1 MEQIMIKAILY
12 LGIGASMAYLYLNGG
27 HEGILDMFR
36 SWIHS
41 FADWLADITEEE
53 LTISKIMEKTK

>member
-1 MEQIMIKAILY
+1 MIKAILY

-41 FADWLADITEEE
+41 FADWLSDITEEE

>member
-1 MEQIMIKAILY
+1 MIKAIIY
-12 LGIGASMAYLYLNGG
+12 LAIGASMAYLYLNGG

-41 FADWLADITEEE
+41 FADWLAGITEKK
-53 LTISKIMEKTK
+53 LTITGIMESTK

>member
-1 MEQIMIKAILY
+1 MIKAILY

>member
-1 MEQIMIKAILY
+1 MIKAILY

-27 HEGILDMFR
+27 HEGILDIFR

>member
-1 MEQIMIKAILY
+1 MIKAILY
-12 LGIGASMAYLYLNGG
+12 LGIGAAMAYLYLNGG

>member
-1 MEQIMIKAILY
+1 MIKAILY

-36 SWIHS
+36 SWVHS
-41 FADWLADITEEE
+41 FADWLAGITEKE
-53 LTISKIMEKTK
+53 LTISDIMDLTK